1 MYSNILIIYLSNDIE
16 NKSNVR
22 YEYKNKIYENKY
34 QLEVLF
40 DTIEFDKIICFGAVE
55 SSWDYLY
62 QLMYKKYISK
72 DISSDVV
79 KEFKE
84 YFEVFE
90 EEALN
95 TYFNEKAEFRDRITI
110 KYFKDDLDTPAVMSY
125 FEELKS
131 IIFNTEKITLDITAG
146 PRFLPILILQLLNTN
161 LEYNNKIV
169 ELKVLY
175 GKRKNLEKGNKDFKI
190 LELEYFDEIFKFSKG
205 FSLFSKY
212 GDPTALDVSDELKE
226 KLHIIYLYSNL
237 NFLKDIIASINDV
250 DEYPEVKNWK
260 LIKYKLN
267 EWGRCINADKI
278 IEFKGFD
285 LTANLVKY
293 QNLLNNT
300 PLAILSMLEEINKR
314 NDNSRSKELEDL
326 GNIRNMIVHPYNKA
340 GSKNKFIPY
349 NKLLE
354 IVDSREFRITEEK
367 KKNEVLL
374 VGIGNTENY
383 EKVNVD
389 GLKEKTLFSFRAL
402 LERKNTKYK
411 KVIFFGISGD
421 FWVDF
426 LEKFSKELKKD
437 IVLESTKNLSY
448 DQLYKSVNNDL
459 KKIDGKFEAIIFE
472 NIDNEF
478 GYENYFNKFI
488 DEFIKLKDNYI
499 ITYDISYL
507 YREVM
512 FFTFLILHY
521 LEIIGKV
528 KVENITYFKLEG
540 EKSVEIKMDV
550 INNLMWKY
558 KMTEEYINRNKF
570 DTNIDFRKDVKEV
583 MKKVSI
589 FYDFNQVTA
598 LDNIRGEVQN
608 LETDDYFENKA
619 IEHIRSLLVNKEGKT
634 INNREEKFINMAKKQ
649 LKLNNLAQS
658 LFILS
663 DLVFNYLLEFPENEK
678 NNLKFEEKL
687 RYKKIF
693 FENSA
698 KYGFKELEI
707 FYKQNFNYLYQIR
720 TEAAHVNANKRIK
733 NNNIKS
739 SLGTAI
745 KKFEVLYINKSKYTK
760 KFKEKYLEGE
770 LDGK

>member
-40 DTIEFDKIICFGAVE
+40 DMIEFDKIICFGAVE

-267 EWGRCINADKI
+267 EWSSCITYDKK
-278 IEFKGFD
+278 EDFRRFEYQ
-285 LTANLVKY
+285 ANLVKY

-300 PLAILSMLEEINKR
+300 PLAILSMLEEINKK
-314 NDNSRSKELEDL
+314 NDNSRSKELEEL
-326 GNIRNMIVHPYNKA
+326 GNIRNMIVHPYNKV
-340 GSKNKFIPY
+340 GSKNRAIPY

-354 IVDSREFRITEEK
+354 IVDSSEFRITEEK

-383 EKVNVD
+383 KEVNVD

-402 LERKNTKYK
+402 LERKNMKYK

-437 IVLESTKNLSY
+437 IVLETTKNLSY

-472 NIDNEF
+472 NTDNEF

-488 DEFIKLKDNYI
+488 DEFIKLKDNYT
-499 ITYDISYL
+499 ITYDITYL
-507 YREVM
+507 YRELM
-512 FFTFLILHY
+512 FFNFLILHY

-570 DTNIDFRKDVKEV
+570 DANIDFRKDVKEV

-608 LETDDYFENKA
+608 LETNDYFENKV

-707 FYKQNFNYLYQIR
+707 FYKQNFYFLYQIR
-720 TEAAHVNANKRIK
+720 NEAAHVNANKRIK

-739 SLGTAI
+739 ILGTAI
-745 KKFEVLYINKSKYTK
+745 KKFEDLYKNKSEYTK
-760 KFKEKYLEGE
+760 LFKEKYLKGE